1 MYRISMMGLGKMG
14 LPIAHNLMERSS
26 EVIGHPRHGSTGL
39 AAGSV
44 HDQVSGMSAL
54 SRGEPS

>member
-14 LPIAHNLMERSS
+14 VPIARNLMERSS
-26 EVIGHPRHGSTGL
+26 EVIGHPRQGSPGL

-44 HDQVSGMSAL
+44 HEEVSGMSAL
-54 SRGEPS
+54 SPGEPS